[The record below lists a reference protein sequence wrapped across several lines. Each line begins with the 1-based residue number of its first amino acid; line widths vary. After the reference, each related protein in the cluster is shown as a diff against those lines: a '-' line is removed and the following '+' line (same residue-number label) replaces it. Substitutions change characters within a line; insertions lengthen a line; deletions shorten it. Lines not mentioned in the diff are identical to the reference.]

1 MASTLRIKKRAASGA
16 AGAPSSL
23 ASSELAFNEND
34 KKLYYGFGDNGS
46 AEASSIITIGGN
58 GAFCDLTTTQT
69 VAGAKTFSD
78 NVVVTGNLTV
88 NGTTTTVNSTT
99 TTVDDPVFTIGGDS
113 SPGSDD
119 NKDRGIEFKW
129 HNGSTA
135 KVGFFGFDDSTGKF
149 TFIPDATNSSE
160 VFSGTAGTLVAD
172 LEGTVTG
179 TSTGLAGTPN
189 ITVGTV
195 AASSLD
201 ISGDADID
209 GTLEADAYT
218 VNGTALNTYITGIT
232 VTNATTAATGTEV
245 TVSANNST
253 NETVYPVFVD
263 GTTGSQGIES
273 DSGFTYNP
281 SSGLLTIGGELDAA
295 SLDISGD
302 ADIDGT
308 LEADAIT
315 VNGTALSSVIAGTT
329 VTTAT
334 NATHVVL
341 TDNESTNENN
351 VIPFGENASATGNV
365 GLETDGDFHYNPSTG
380 TCTATYFAGTIDG
393 GTW

>member
-58 GAFCDLTTTQT
+58 GAFCDLTTAQT

-129 HNGSTA
+129 HNGSAA

-195 AASSLD
+195 TASSLD

-218 VNGTALNTYITGIT
+218 VNGTALNTYIAGIT

>member
-1 MASTLRIKKRAASGA
+1 MSRLKIKRNTTNSD
-16 AGAPSSL
+16 APENTQL
-23 ASSELAFNEND
+23 VRGELAFNEATES
-34 KKLYYGFGDNGS
+34 LYIGKGTSGS
-46 AEASSIITIGGN
+46 TADEIVNLGGKGLFLALT
-58 GAFCDLTTTQT
+58 GAQT
-69 VAGAKTFSD
+69 AAGNKTFSG
-78 NVVVTGNLTV
+78 NLTVGGNLTV

-99 TTVDDPVFTIGGDS
+99 TTVDDPVFTLGGDS
-113 SPGSDD
+113 APGSDD
-119 NKDRGIEFKW
+119 NKDRGIEFRY
-129 HNGSTA
+129 HDGSNA
-135 KVGFFGFDDSTGKF
+135 KIGFFGWDDSAQGFNFLTA
-149 TFIPDATNSSE
+149 ATNSSE
-160 VFSGTAGTLVAD
+160 VFSGTAAKLI
-172 LEGTVTG
+172 
-179 TSTGLAGTPN
+179 AG
-189 ITVGTV
+189 
-195 AASSLD
+195 SLD

-209 GTLEADAYT
+209 GTLEADAIT
-218 VNGTALNTYITGIT
+218 VGGTALNTVIAGVT
-232 VTNATTAATGTEV
+232 VSNATTAATGTQV

-253 NETVYPVFVD
+253 DETVYPVFVD
-263 GTTGSQGIES
+263 GATGAQGIES
-273 DSGFTYNP
+273 DTGFTYNP

-351 VIPFGENASATGNV
+351 VIPFGEGATATGNV

>member
-129 HNGSTA
+129 HNGSAA